1 MALSRHRALL
11 MDDAIRALPL
21 WFRKSCILWY
31 DPKRQGLTNK
41 DIGTDNWKLK
51 NLMDKETCYPYNWA
65 PYKNGT
71 ETIATVNKLT
81 IGECYDFA
89 CLLYPSSEYHGRI
102 KVTNL
107 ESNQIVGHSGML
119 RIYRAKSSDN
129 SVVGDAI
136 IIDKDG
142 IYDINLDP
150 IEGGNR
156 IYFYIPGDGVTLETP
171 IIIEQLPTSKGD
183 MKLVNFGKY
192 VFDFTKFKYNDT
204 YADESTVTIESN
216 KITILNNSSSTASL
230 VITSSTNTSTTPFRI
245 KITGIEPGYRI
256 RMGQDNKIAEN
267 IQTNF
272 WEFTQDG
279 IYTIYT
285 KLTEE
290 PWNFGIIYN
299 KIGDCNVV
307 IEELPEPSS
316 CGRGR
321 YLDTPFSGWSLLSNR
336 SVDIKDTS
344 IKLLSSQFHS
354 YTNNGAITF
363 LFHGL
368 SKTSLSHK
376 YKISGIDPDKYEI
389 WFGNDQRQGYITE
402 NVLVKATKDGIY
414 TVPWADCTLIR
425 NNGTRCIGIHRKEP
439 VSGNSVTDTNINIT
453 IEQVPE
459 YEDALVFDGVDDY
472 AILDGYMDDIY
483 DHFYCINRRV
493 VLDKSLTGREV
504 IASSTYAQNRHFEVY
519 GPDWYSQADAQ
530 YGDQAWYGPSYINT
544 NSKLKLL
551 TRNLIQHTLCT
562 PENLQYYSQWGV
574 SGGNT
579 NYSIKELENSNYKND
594 KYCISFQSDLS
605 RPQGLITD
613 SVLFPFEKGVTYTL
627 SFDANV
633 EGATDLPLNYIYFI
647 CNDHDNSS
655 TMIYSNIIAKVGEWK
670 RYSLTYT
677 FPTSYE
683 GTPPAGK
690 ILIGSNRTNSVWT
703 LNIKNIKLE
712 IGNKATPYEPA
723 LEDFNIKPS
732 RKIINKFPTAKV
744 SNNQFQESFNSSI
757 TARGNQLV
765 MANVLNSNQE
775 VIGNFPTNLALYSF
789 LLFNRNL
796 TTEEV
801 QWVEENII
809 PPLPEEL
816 SSVYAEGY
824 WKDYTFWRNTDI
836 WRDDIIP
843 DLFVYSG
850 KDYKSV
856 INTDYCP
863 KPVGLYS
870 AKGKTNADTDKDI
883 LYDLSGNGNHIKLHN
898 VAFNGMDGYGG
909 FPFKENYIGT
919 VGNCTKIS
927 YNKWHITPGGNY
939 STPIIH
945 GLNPGTYKLNIKITV
960 NSGNP
965 NLWAYDGPNYQCL
978 VPLTEGIN
986 HIEITSTDMTWIA
999 LGCDRSNSGTGDYVV
1014 ELLPEYQD
1022 GLIFNGTNA
1031 YGITDIIDKEFK
1043 DYTVIVKRDRL
1054 NNIGVTAA
1062 LDNFNSTDTAE
1073 NSTFILESA
1082 NYSDVNNYGI
1092 ATIINNLTDFYNQKY
1107 IWMTPTN
1114 FCNIPISRGTNIVSN
1129 QILQLSCSYAGNLQ
1143 NSNIVFYSLALF
1155 DKKLTPQQI
1164 EWFIKNKM

>member
-1 MALSRHRALL
+1 
-11 MDDAIRALPL
+11 
-21 WFRKSCILWY
+21 
-31 DPKRQGLTNK
+31 
-41 DIGTDNWKLK
+41 
-51 NLMDKETCYPYNWA
+51 MDKETCYPYNWA

-107 ESNQIVGHSGML
+107 ESNRIVGHSGML
-119 RIYRAKSSDN
+119 RIYRAKSSDH

-171 IIIEQLPTSKGD
+171 IIIEQLPTSRGD

-192 VFDFTKFKYNDT
+192 IFDFTKFKYNGS
-204 YADESTVTIESN
+204 YADESTVIIESN

-230 VITSSTNTSTTPFRI
+230 VTTSSINTSTTPFRI

-256 RMGQDNKIAEN
+256 RMGYDNGIAEN

-290 PWNFGIIYN
+290 SWNFGIIYN

-321 YLDTPFSGWSLLSNR
+321 YLDTPFPGWSLPSNR
-336 SVDIKDTS
+336 SADIKDTS

-389 WFGNDQRQGYITE
+389 WFGNDQGQGYITE
-402 NVLVKATKDGIY
+402 NVVVKATKDGIY

-439 VSGNSVTDTNINIT
+439 VSGNSVTDTNINII

-472 AILDGYMDDIY
+472 AILDGYTGISSSNYTSISRRINLQNSDRKRLYLAIGGDDYTHWDEAYIHDMY
-483 DHFYCINRRV
+483 R
-493 VLDKSLTGREV
+493 
-504 IASSTYAQNRHFEVY
+504 
-519 GPDWYSQADAQ
+519 PDQIT
-530 YGDQAWYGPSYINT
+530 YGDSKWYGT
-544 NSKLKLL
+544 NRGKML

-574 SGGNT
+574 SDGSI

-613 SVLFPFEKGVTYTL
+613 SALFPFEKGATYTL
-627 SFDANV
+627 SFDASV
-633 EGATDLPLNYIYFI
+633 DSDTDLPINYVYFI
-647 CNDHDNSS
+647 CNDSDNSS
-655 TMIYSNIIAKVGEWK
+655 TSIVSNIVVTLGEWK
-670 RYSLTYT
+670 RYSLTCT
-677 FPTSYE
+677 FPNTYE

-690 ILIGSNRTNSVWT
+690 ILIGSNRTSGAWT

-712 IGNKATPYEPA
+712 LGNKATPYEPA
-723 LEDFNIKPS
+723 LEDFNITPT
-732 RKIINKFPTAKV
+732 RNLFNKFPSSKINT
-744 SNNQFQESFNSSI
+744 NLFQ
-757 TARGNQLV
+757 
-765 MANVLNSNQE
+765 NVLVNTNGVHNLNRLYLGSRQGE
-775 VIGNFPTNLALYSF
+775 SHFGNMALYSY

-843 DLFVYSG
+843 DLFVDSG

-927 YNKWHITPGGNY
+927 YNKWHVTPGGSY
-939 STPIIH
+939 STPIIN
-945 GLNPGTYKLNIKITV
+945 GLNPGTYRLNIKITI

-965 NLWAYDGPNYQCL
+965 KLYAYDGPNYQCL
-978 VPLTEGIN
+978 IPLTEGIN
-986 HIEITSTDMTWIA
+986 HIEITSTDITWLA
-999 LGCDRSNSGTGDYVV
+999 LGCDRSNSGTGDYIV

-1043 DYTVIVKRDRL
+1043 DYTVIVKSKILDD
-1054 NNIGVTAA
+1054 NSGYICGVHNGINTNCLFFTGIA
-1062 LDNFNSTDTAE
+1062 NVWSYGVETDTH
-1073 NSTFILESA
+1073 TL
-1082 NYSDVNNYGI
+1082 
-1092 ATIINNLTDFYNQKY
+1092 TITNMERFNNLDAIWQTTDS
-1107 IWMTPTN
+1107 
-1114 FCNIPISRGTNIVSN
+1114 FCGIPISYGYQLAGDLKLHIGTAYTTNGFN
-1129 QILQLSCSYAGNLQ
+1129 KQ
-1143 NSNIVFYSLALF
+1143 VFYSLALF

>member
-51 NLMDKETCYPYNWA
+51 NLMDKETCYPYNW
-65 PYKNGT
+65 
-71 ETIATVNKLT
+71 ETAQNSSDRWNVSVNKVEVLKP
-81 IGECYDFA
+81 YDAA
-89 CLLYPSSEYHGRI
+89 CLIFNPLVEYHGRI

-107 ESNQIVGHSGML
+107 DYNISQGNTGML
-119 RIYRAKSSDN
+119 RIYHSKSDN
-129 SVVGDAI
+129 AVVGDPI
-136 IIDKDG
+136 IIQKDG
-142 IYDINLDP
+142 IYDIDLDP

-156 IYFYIPGDGVTLETP
+156 IYFYLPGNNIELETP
-171 IIIEQLPTSKGD
+171 VIIEQLPTLKGD

-192 VFDFTKFKYNDT
+192 VFDFTQFVAVTDT
-204 YADESTVTIESN
+204 RYVSSY
-216 KITILNNSSSTASL
+216 SSTSVTFKTL
-230 VITSSTNTSTTPFRI
+230 YSDSSVI
-245 KITGIEPGYRI
+245 Y
-256 RMGQDNKIAEN
+256 KIAPFSPGQVRFKISGLTGDQKIRFGTQSTGFTDYYGN
-267 IQTNF
+267 GTYLIDLSFTMDRGLGFFGNF
-272 WEFTQDG
+272 
-279 IYTIYT
+279 
-285 KLTEE
+285 
-290 PWNFGIIYN
+290 N
-299 KIGDCNVV
+299 GDCNVTV
-307 IEELPEPSS
+307 EQLPVASS

-321 YLDTPFSGWSLLSNR
+321 YLDTTFPEWALPTTY
-336 SVDIKDTS
+336 DTS
-344 IKLLSSQFHS
+344 CNGDRILNINSITWDKYNSEQDAAATIAYFSLSS
-354 YTNNGAITF
+354 NKI
-363 LFHGL
+363 
-368 SKTSLSHK
+368 SHK
-376 YKISGIDPDKYEI
+376 YKISGLDSTKYEV
-389 WFGNDQRQGYITE
+389 WFGNDTADQWRSQNIVTP
-402 NVLVKATKDGIY
+402 VLKDGIY
-414 TVPWADCTLIR
+414 TVPWADATLQS
-425 NNGTRCIGIHRKEP
+425 NNNTACIAVHRKEYT
-439 VSGNSVTDTNINIT
+439 STNIKESVNIT

-472 AILDGYMDDIY
+472 AILDGYTGISSSNY
-483 DHFYCINRRV
+483 TSISRRINLQDSDRKR
-493 VLDKSLTGREV
+493 LYLAIGEGDWTHWDEAYIHDMYS
-504 IASSTYAQNRHFEVY
+504 
-519 GPDWYSQADAQ
+519 PDQIT
-530 YGDQAWYGPSYINT
+530 YGDSKWYGT
-544 NSKLKLL
+544 NRGKML

-574 SGGNT
+574 DS
-579 NYSIKELENSNYKND
+579 ENGKRYQLVEDSLDNYKGD
-594 KYCISFQSDLS
+594 KYYIKYTS
-605 RPQGLITD
+605 PNVGKNNGLITD
-613 SVLFPFEKGVTYTL
+613 STVFSLPNHTCTL
-627 SFDANV
+627 SFDAC
-633 EGATDLPLNYIYFI
+633 TDSGSVAINYNYVIV
-647 CNDHDNSS
+647 DLS
-655 TMIYSNIIAKVGEWK
+655 TTSKLDFSILVDTTWK
-670 RYSLTYT
+670 RYTTIITL
-677 FPTSYE
+677 PDIQK
-683 GTPPAGK
+683 PIK
-690 ILIGSNRTNSVWT
+690 LLLGSTNSGNWT

-723 LEDFNIKPS
+723 LEDFNITPT
-732 RKIINKFPTAKV
+732 RNLFNKFPNSKINT
-744 SNNQFQESFNSSI
+744 NLFQ
-757 TARGNQLV
+757 
-765 MANVLNSNQE
+765 NVLVNTNGVHNFNRLYLGSRQGE
-775 VIGNFPTNLALYSF
+775 SHFGNIVLYSY
-789 LLFNRNL
+789 LLFNRSL

-843 DLFVYSG
+843 DLFVDSG

-870 AKGKTNADTDKDI
+870 AKGKTNIDTDKDI

-898 VAFNGMDGYGG
+898 IAFNGMDGYGG
-909 FPFKENYIGT
+909 FPFNENNISTYN
-919 VGNCTKIS
+919 NCTKIS
-927 YNKWHITPGGNY
+927 YNKWHVTPGGSY
-939 STPIIH
+939 SAPVIN
-945 GLNPGTYKLNIKITV
+945 GLNPGTYKLNIKITI

-965 NLWAYDGPNYQCL
+965 NLYAYDGPNYQCL
-978 VPLTEGIN
+978 IPLTEGIN

-1022 GLIFNGTNA
+1022 GLIFNGTSA

-1062 LDNFNSTDTAE
+1062 LDNFNPLDGT
-1073 NSTFILESA
+1073 NNCTFILESSGH
-1082 NYSDVNNYGI
+1082 SDVNNYGS

-1114 FCNIPISRGTNIVSN
+1114 FCNIPISRGTQIVSN

>member
-51 NLMDKETCYPYNWA
+51 NLMDKETCYPYNWE
-65 PYKNGT
+65 PYKNGI

-81 IGECYDFA
+81 IGRCYDFV
-89 CLLYPSSEYHGRI
+89 CLAYPSSEYHGRI

-107 ESNQIVGHSGML
+107 ESNRIVGHSDVL

-150 IEGGNR
+150 IEEGNR
-156 IYFYIPGDGVTLETP
+156 IYFYIPGDDVTLETP
-171 IIIEQLPTSKGD
+171 IIIEQLPTLKGD

-192 VFDFTKFKYNDT
+192 VFDFTKFKYNGS

-216 KITILNNSSSTASL
+216 KITILNNHSSTASL
-230 VITSSTNTSTTPFRI
+230 VTVSKANTSTTPFRI

-256 RMGQDNKIAEN
+256 RMGQDNKIVEN

-299 KIGDCNVV
+299 KTGDCNVV
-307 IEELPEPSS
+307 IKELSEPSS

-321 YLDTPFSGWSLLSNR
+321 YLDTPFPGWSLPSNR
-336 SVDIKDTS
+336 SADIKDTS

-389 WFGNDQRQGYITE
+389 WFGNDQGWGYITE

-425 NNGTRCIGIHRKEP
+425 NNGTRCIGIHRKET
-439 VSGNSVTDTNINIT
+439 VSGNSVTDTNINII

-504 IASSTYAQNRHFEVY
+504 IASSTYAQNRHFEVF
-519 GPDWYSQADAQ
+519 GPDWFSQADAQ
-530 YGDQAWYGPSYINT
+530 YGDQAWYGPSYIRNT

-574 SGGNT
+574 SDGNI
-579 NYSIKELENSNYKND
+579 NYSIKELEDSNYKND

-613 SVLFPFEKGVTYTL
+613 SALFPFEKGVTYTL
-627 SFDANV
+627 SFDASV
-633 EGATDLPLNYIYFI
+633 DSDTDLPINYVYFI
-647 CNDHDNSS
+647 CNGSDNSS
-655 TMIYSNIIAKVGEWK
+655 TSIISNIVVTPGEWK
-670 RYSLTYT
+670 RYSLTCT
-677 FPTSYE
+677 FPNTYE

-690 ILIGSNRTNSVWT
+690 ILIGSNRTSSAWT

-744 SNNQFQESFNSSI
+744 SNTTFQDTYDAFIS
-757 TARGNQLV
+757 ADGNQLV

-843 DLFVYSG
+843 DLFVDSG

-856 INTDYCP
+856 INADYCP

-919 VGNCTKIS
+919 TSNFCTKIS
-927 YNKWHITPGGNY
+927 YNKWHVTPGGNY

-945 GLNPGTYKLNIKITV
+945 GLNPGTYKLNIKITI

-965 NLWAYDGPNYQCL
+965 NLYAYDGPNYQCL
-978 VPLTEGIN
+978 IPLTEGIN
-986 HIEITSTDMTWIA
+986 HIEITSTDMTWMA

-1043 DYTVIVKRDRL
+1043 DYTVIVK
-1054 NNIGVTAA
+1054 
-1062 LDNFNSTDTAE
+1062 SK
-1073 NSTFILESA
+1073 ILG
-1082 NYSDVNNYGI
+1082 DNYGYICGVHNGINTNCLFFTGI
-1092 ATIINNLTDFYNQKY
+1092 ANVWSYGVETSTMSTITNMGRFNNLDA
-1107 IWMTPTN
+1107 IWQTTN
-1114 FCNIPISRGTNIVSN
+1114 SFCGLPINYGQQLANDLKLHIGTAYTTSGFNK
-1129 QILQLSCSYAGNLQ
+1129 Q
-1143 NSNIVFYSLALF
+1143 VFYSLALF
-1155 DKKLTPQQI
+1155 DKRLTPQQI

>member
-51 NLMDKETCYPYNWA
+51 NLMDKETCYPYNWE
-65 PYKNGT
+65 PYKNGI

-89 CLLYPSSEYHGRI
+89 CLIYPSSEYHGRI

-107 ESNQIVGHSGML
+107 ESNRIVGHSGML

-171 IIIEQLPTSKGD
+171 IIIEQLPTLKGD
-183 MKLVNFGKY
+183 MNLVNFGKY
-192 VFDFTKFKYNDT
+192 VFDFTKFKYNGS

-216 KITILNNSSSTASL
+216 KITILNNSNSTASL
-230 VITSSTNTSTTPFRI
+230 VTTSSTNTSTTPFRI

-256 RMGQDNKIAEN
+256 RMGHDNRIAEN

-272 WEFTQDG
+272 WEFTEDG

-290 PWNFGIIYN
+290 SWNFGIIYN

-321 YLDTPFSGWSLLSNR
+321 YLDTPFLGWTLPSNG
-336 SVDIKDTS
+336 SADIKDTS
-344 IKLLSSQFHS
+344 IKLLSSPFHS
-354 YTNNGAITF
+354 YANNGAVTF
-363 LFHGL
+363 LWHFL

-376 YKISGIDPDKYEI
+376 YKISGIDPDKYEV
-389 WFGNDQRQGYITE
+389 WFGNDQGQGYITE

-425 NNGTRCIGIHRKEP
+425 NNGTCCIGIHRKEP
-439 VSGNSVTDTNINIT
+439 VPGDSVTDTNINIT

-504 IASSTYAQNRHFEVY
+504 IASSTYAQNQHFEVY
-519 GPDWYSQADAQ
+519 GPDWYTASQAQ
-530 YGDQAWYGPSYINT
+530 YGDQAWYGPSYMRVSSPIT
-544 NSKLKLL
+544 KLL

-574 SGGNT
+574 SDDSI
-579 NYSIKELENSNYKND
+579 NYSIKELEDSNYKND
-594 KYCISFQSDLS
+594 KYYISFQSDLS

-613 SVLFPFEKGVTYTL
+613 SALFPFEKGVTYTL
-627 SFDANV
+627 SFDASIDSD
-633 EGATDLPLNYIYFI
+633 TDLPINYVYFI
-647 CNDHDNSS
+647 CNGSDNSS
-655 TMIYSNIIAKVGEWK
+655 TSIISNIVVTPGEWK
-670 RYSLTYT
+670 RYSLTCT
-677 FPTSYE
+677 FPNTYE

-690 ILIGSNRTNSVWT
+690 ILIGSNRTSSAWT

-824 WKDYTFWRNTDI
+824 WKDYTFWRDTDI

-843 DLFVYSG
+843 DLFVDSG

-898 VAFNGMDGYGG
+898 VAFSGMDGYGG
-909 FPFKENYIGT
+909 FPFNENNIGAHD
-919 VGNCTKIS
+919 GATKIG
-927 YNKWHITPGGNY
+927 YNKWQLTRGWSYLSYPITQGQPITYNIRVSELQGKDRVTAYCIY
-939 STPIIH
+939 SGQAYSEIF
-945 GLNPGTYKLNIKITV
+945 
-960 NSGNP
+960 
-965 NLWAYDGPNYQCL
+965 NLY
-978 VPLTEGIN
+978 EGDNRVTLPADNTGAFI
-986 HIEITSTDMTWIA
+986 
-999 LGCDRSNSGTGDYVV
+999 LGCLRTDNQASCVV

-1031 YGITDIIDKEFK
+1031 YGITDIINKEFK
-1043 DYTVIVKRDRL
+1043 DYTVVVKSKILDD
-1054 NNIGVTAA
+1054 NSGYICGVHNGINTNC
-1062 LDNFNSTDTAE
+1062 LFFT
-1073 NSTFILESA
+1073 
-1082 NYSDVNNYGI
+1082 GI
-1092 ATIINNLTDFYNQKY
+1092 ANVWSYGVETATYTSTITNMGRFNNLDAIWQTTDS
-1107 IWMTPTN
+1107 
-1114 FCNIPISRGTNIVSN
+1114 FCGIPISYGYQLAGDLKLHIGTAYTTNGFN
-1129 QILQLSCSYAGNLQ
+1129 KQ
-1143 NSNIVFYSLALF
+1143 VFYSLALF

-1164 EWFIKNKM
+1164 E

>member
-51 NLMDKETCYPYNWA
+51 NLMDKETCYPYNWEL
-65 PYKNGT
+65 YKNGI

-81 IGECYDFA
+81 IGRCYDFA
-89 CLLYPSSEYHGRI
+89 CLLLPQNEYHGRI

-107 ESNQIVGHSGML
+107 ELNLPINGNCSL

-129 SVVGDAI
+129 SVVGETI
-136 IIDKDG
+136 VISKDG

-150 IEGGNR
+150 LEGSNR
-156 IYFYIPGDGVTLETP
+156 IYFYLPGNNVTLETP

-192 VFDFTKFKYNDT
+192 VFDFTKFKYNGA

-216 KITILNNSSSTASL
+216 KITILNNSNSTASL
-230 VITSSTNTSTTPFRI
+230 VTTTNTSTTPFRI

-256 RMGQDNKIAEN
+256 RMGHDNKIAEN

-321 YLDTPFSGWSLLSNR
+321 YLDTPFSGWVLPSNR

-344 IKLLSSQFHS
+344 IKLFSSQFHS

-389 WFGNDQRQGYITE
+389 WFGNDQGQGYITE

-425 NNGTRCIGIHRKEP
+425 NNSTRCIGIHRKEP

-504 IASSTYAQNRHFEVY
+504 IASSTYTQNRHFEVFEN
-519 GPDWYSQADAQ
+519 DWYTASQAQ
-530 YGDQAWYGPSYINT
+530 YGDQAWYGPSYIRVSSPIT
-544 NSKLKLL
+544 KLL

-574 SGGNT
+574 SDGSI

-605 RPQGLITD
+605 RSQGLITD

-655 TMIYSNIIAKVGEWK
+655 TSIISNIVVTPGKWK
-670 RYSLTYT
+670 RYSLTCT
-677 FPTSYE
+677 FPNTYE

-690 ILIGSNRTNSVWT
+690 ILIGSNRTSSAWT

-744 SNNQFQESFNSSI
+744 SNTTFQDTYDAFIS
-757 TARGNQLV
+757 ADGNQLV

-836 WRDDIIP
+836 WRDDIIS
-843 DLFVYSG
+843 DLFVDSG

-898 VAFNGMDGYGG
+898 VAFSGMDGYGG

-919 VGNCTKIS
+919 TGNCTKIS

-986 HIEITSTDMTWIA
+986 HIEITSTDMTWLA
-999 LGCDRSNSGTGDYVV
+999 LGCDRSNSGTGDYIV
-1014 ELLPEYQD
+1014 ELLPEYQE

-1031 YGITDIIDKEFK
+1031 YGITGVIDREFK
-1043 DYTVIVKRDRL
+1043 DYTVIIKRKLL
-1054 NNIGVTAA
+1054 NNTGYTCA
-1062 LDNFNSTDTAE
+1062 LDDASADGSG
-1073 NSTFILESA
+1073 NSTFFVEGTDC
-1082 NYSDVNNYGI
+1082 YSYGYDNDVPLLTRFKDSQYIWQTSDSFCGI
-1092 ATIINNLTDFYNQKY
+1092 PIIRGNIVPNNQKLSIGTAY
-1107 IWMTPTN
+1107 PN
-1114 FCNIPISRGTNIVSN
+1114 DLSFC
-1129 QILQLSCSYAGNLQ
+1129 Q
-1143 NSNIVFYSLALF
+1143 NIVFYSLALF
-1155 DKKLTPQQI
+1155 DKKLTSQQI
-1164 EWFIKNKM
+1164 EWFIRNKM